1 MRADGCC
8 HIQQMLARRLGCRRL
23 EAALDMAPDLT
34 ADHLSSHDDGDE
46 RDSHSR
52 TWTAAWPAALFVL
65 IAAFVA
71 ADLIADS
78 ASGISLTHAT
88 VELSAL
94 GVALLGVGWAV
105 VQLRRAMGRTRAL
118 QRDLRRTQADLD
130 HWRSEAQAVLA
141 HLGTALEH
149 QFQRWELTPAES
161 DIALLILKGLSYK
174 EVANARGTTERTVR
188 HQALAVYRKAGFA
201 GRAEMAAFFLQDLL
215 LPPRR
220 DADAGGAAPPVA

>member
-1 MRADGCC
+1 VGTAPDIRAES
-8 HIQQMLARRLGCRRL
+8 ARR
-23 EAALDMAPDLT
+23 AAAIPV
-34 ADHLSSHDDGDE
+34 SDE
-46 RDSHSR
+46 RDVGAWSV
-52 TWTAAWPAALFVL
+52 AWPAALFVL

-78 ASGISLTHAT
+78 ASGISATHAA
-88 VELSAL
+88 VEVSAL
-94 GVALLGVGWAV
+94 AVALLGVGRAV
-105 VQLRRAMGRTRAL
+105 WQLRRAMGRTRDL

-149 QFQRWELTPAES
+149 QFRRWELTPAES
-161 DIALLILKGLSYK
+161 EIALLVLKGLSYK

-188 HQALAVYRKAGFA
+188 HQALAIYRKAGFA

-215 LPPRR
+215 LPPRHG
-220 DADAGGAAPPVA
+220 ADAAGPQPPVA

>member
-1 MRADGCC
+1 
-8 HIQQMLARRLGCRRL
+8 
-23 EAALDMAPDLT
+23 MAPELHAEPT
-34 ADHLSSHDDGDE
+34 QGAPFQAADE
-46 RDSHSR
+46 REFRPWSL
-52 TWTAAWPAALFVL
+52 AWPAALFVM

-71 ADLIADS
+71 ADLVADS
-78 ASGISLTHAT
+78 ASGIGGTHAV
-88 VELSAL
+88 VEVSAL
-94 GVALLGVGWAV
+94 LVALLGVGKTAW
-105 VQLRRAMGRTRAL
+105 QLRLAMGRTRAL

-161 DIALLILKGLSYK
+161 EIALLILKGLSYK

-188 HQALAVYRKAGFA
+188 HQALAIYRKAGFA

-220 DADAGGAAPPVA
+220 EAEVTEAARPVA